1 MSRRS
6 FDHGGRSIPLRFL
19 YDHGVL
25 AIIPLLFLGASF
37 QTAGAQSPQSRV
49 REKPNL
55 LVIIADDHGGGTLG
69 IEGDPR
75 QATPNLDALAR
86 EGVLFERAYCN
97 SPLCT
102 PSRQSLITGLLPHS
116 IGVTQLATP
125 LPGSALTLGH
135 WLRDLNYVTL
145 AIGKMHFNDTASHG
159 FTVRLDTPDWQR
171 YLKTHPPHGGDHR
184 RAWRPFLDPARE
196 WLNADVRSA
205 GLPAESMQS
214 VYFVDQAVAF
224 LKGKHERPFALIVSF
239 HDPHSPFNFPR
250 GWENRI
256 PRSQFSI
263 PTVSQQDR
271 PEQPA
276 VFASLSPDDIR
287 GIQAAYFTSLA
298 FVDSQVGRLLG
309 SLGDTGH
316 AQDTLVVYLGDN
328 GYMLGQHGRFEKH
341 CFYEP
346 AVRIPLIVRWPGE
359 IAASRRVFD
368 LVEMIDIL
376 PTVLHLMRLP
386 LPPGLHGIDLEPLLR
401 NHPGAHAR
409 TVVFSEYLENEEAMV
424 RSVRHK
430 LIVGTGR
437 RLRQDGYQ
445 TRKPLPLP
453 GPYQRLYDLDEDP
466 NETNNK
472 SGDPRLHS
480 IENELLEQ
488 MFERLVSTR
497 QGLLPIPPGLSRLE
511 TIRWCLVPRDKIEI
525 SDLKNDA
532 IKSAP

>member
-1 MSRRS
+1 MIMVFSRSFHSCFLVRPFRPRGRNRRS
-6 FDHGGRSIPLRFL
+6 LECG
-19 YDHGVL
+19 
-25 AIIPLLFLGASF
+25 
-37 QTAGAQSPQSRV
+37 
-49 REKPNL
+49 EKPNL

-256 PRSQFSI
+256 PQSI
-263 PTVSQQDR
+263 LDTHGF
-271 PEQPA
+271 PA
-276 VFASLSPDDIR
+276 GSAGTARRFR
-287 GIQAAYFTSLA
+287 FTL
-298 FVDSQVGRLLG
+298 
-309 SLGDTGH
+309 T
-316 AQDTLVVYLGDN
+316 
-328 GYMLGQHGRFEKH
+328 
-341 CFYEP
+341 
-346 AVRIPLIVRWPGE
+346 
-359 IAASRRVFD
+359 
-368 LVEMIDIL
+368 
-376 PTVLHLMRLP
+376 
-386 LPPGLHGIDLEPLLR
+386 
-401 NHPGAHAR
+401 
-409 TVVFSEYLENEEAMV
+409 
-424 RSVRHK
+424 
-430 LIVGTGR
+430 
-437 RLRQDGYQ
+437 
-445 TRKPLPLP
+445 
-453 GPYQRLYDLDEDP
+453 
-466 NETNNK
+466 
-472 SGDPRLHS
+472 
-480 IENELLEQ
+480 
-488 MFERLVSTR
+488 
-497 QGLLPIPPGLSRLE
+497 
-511 TIRWCLVPRDKIEI
+511 
-525 SDLKNDA
+525 
-532 IKSAP
+532 